1 MVKRIMQLVKNTS
14 MISNQVCQKKRH
26 RKNLRKLEL
35 QLWIYQELYK
45 NKRPMKYKINIIK

>member
-1 MVKRIMQLVKNTS
+1 MAKRIMQLVKNTS